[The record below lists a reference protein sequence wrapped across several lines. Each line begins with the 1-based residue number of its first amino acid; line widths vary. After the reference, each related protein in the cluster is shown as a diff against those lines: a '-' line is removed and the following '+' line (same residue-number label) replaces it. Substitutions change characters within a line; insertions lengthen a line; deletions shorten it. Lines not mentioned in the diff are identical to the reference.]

1 MNKVIQG
8 DCLEIIKCQCPEK
21 GYVPP
26 TEENMYLEEEKNGMN
41 HEPGHCKGTYKIKK
55 YKRGDKEL
63 YLCSCCNIL
72 GDIEIKAE
80 TNK

>member
-1 MNKVIQG
+1 MGK
-8 DCLEIIKCQCPEK
+8 ERFTRKIKPVALFE
-21 GYVPP
+21 
-26 TEENMYLEEEKNGMN
+26 YLIKTYTNE
-41 HEPGHCKGTYKIKK
+41 GTYKIKK